1 MTDQK
6 SALAPLTSVELE
18 QVRDMRSRLNRVPK
32 GTQGDKSV
40 GPLSKGF
47 FDVCANVGLEPLPGG
62 SASVADLTRAA
73 EEGDIAV
80 LRKAV
85 GAMAALKQDDAR
97 AWRSLFDLGLM
108 QAILTR
114 RLVLAG
120 RERPE
125 SEVN

>member
-1 MTDQK
+1 MRPT
-6 SALAPLTSVELE
+6 SITPLTTIELE

-32 GTQGDKSV
+32 GSLGDKSV

-47 FDVCANVGLEPLPGG
+47 FDVCANVGLEPAPGQ
-62 SASVADLTRAA
+62 AATVADLTLAA
-73 EEGDIAV
+73 GEGDMSA

-85 GAMAALKQDDAR
+85 GGMAALKQTDAK
-97 AWRSLFDLGLM
+97 AWRTIFDLGLM

-120 RERPE
+120 RERLE